1 MIYPWTL
8 YSKKIGEKIER
19 LRCAGSFTEEDAKAR
34 GMRLVVGKQGLV
46 EDGNAIALYW
56 LVDESDGVI
65 ADARYRLFGQ
75 SALIAAAEGACT
87 LLIGKNYDQAR
98 RISADLI
105 DKELRDHPDAPAFPP
120 ETLPHVNLVLDA
132 IDDAIEQCLD
142 LPLPETYVS
151 PVPSIEGEGYPG
163 FETLSKEKQLAVI
176 EQVLTDEVRPYI
188 ELDAGGIEVL
198 DFSEEKELK
207 IAYQGA
213 CTSCFSAIGAT
224 LSTIQQI
231 IQAKI
236 HPEITVVPDMETL
249 TF

>member
-1 MIYPWTL
+1 MSDPLPVLING
-8 YSKKIGEKIER
+8 SKGR
-19 LRCAGSFTEEDAKAR
+19 
-34 GMRLVVGKQGLV
+34 M
-46 EDGNAIALYW
+46 
-56 LVDESDGVI
+56 
-65 ADARYRLFGQ
+65 GQ
-75 SALIAAAEGACT
+75 ALIAAAEGACT

-105 DKELRDHPDAPAFPP
+105 DKELRDHPDTPAFPP
-120 ETLPHVNLVLDA
+120 DTLPHVNLVLDA

-151 PVPSIEGEGYPG
+151 PVPAIEGEGYPG